1 MDKVCIS
8 WSVPMKIGSF
18 NLWIAFKTEPNRCS
32 VIVATVSTVPCNFG
46 LYLARKKHRIF
57 KEQ

>member
-18 NLWIAFKTEPNRCS
+18 NLWIAYKTEPNRCS

-46 LYLARKKHRIF
+46 LSGGRGD
-57 KEQ
+57 